1 MNKTFFVIGASGS
14 GKTTVIKALDE
25 AGLLNFKT
33 VYFDSIGVP
42 SLEEMNVK
50 YNGPEEWQRIKT
62 AEWAKIIKE
71 TFILD
76 TNVIL
81 DGQTRP
87 IFIEEAC
94 IENDIIAY
102 EVILFDCSDE
112 ERTKRLVA
120 RGHPELAN
128 EQMMNWARYL
138 RQESQKPAYQII
150 DNTDLTFEETLS
162 QFLDWLKE
170 KK

>member
-1 MNKTFFVIGASGS
+1 MYKIIFVIGASGS
-14 GKTTVIKALDE
+14 GKTTIIKAFDK
-25 AGLLNFKT
+25 AGLSNFKT

-50 YNGPEEWQRIKT
+50 YNGPEGWQRIKT
-62 AEWAKIIKE
+62 IEWVKTIKE
-71 TFILD
+71 TLISD
-76 TNVIL
+76 THVIL

-94 IENDIIAY
+94 IENKIIAY
-102 EVILFDCSDE
+102 EVILFDCSDQ
-112 ERTKRLVA
+112 ERTERLVA

-138 RQESQKPAYQII
+138 RQECQKRAYQII
-150 DNTDLTFEETLS
+150 DNTGFTFEETLC

>member
-1 MNKTFFVIGASGS
+1 MNKIFFVIGASGS
-14 GKTTVIKALDE
+14 GKTTVINALDK
-25 AGLLNFKT
+25 AGLSEFKT

-42 SLEEMNVK
+42 TLEEMSAK

-62 AEWAKIIKE
+62 AEWVKTIKE
-71 TFILD
+71 TLISD
-76 TNVIL
+76 THVIL

-94 IENDIIAY
+94 IENGIIAY
-102 EVILFDCSDE
+102 EAILFDCSDE

-120 RGHPELAN
+120 RGHSELAN

-138 RQESQKPAYQII
+138 RQEGQKRAYQII

-162 QFLDWLKE
+162 QFLDWLK
-170 KK
+170 KKK